1 MWLTVVTGHLKVG
14 DDPEKIVHL
23 IGPLLSLYDAVGSW
37 VCGVDIGHIKQI
49 NSWKIRY
56 GNKQ

>member
-23 IGPLLSLYDAVGSW
+23 IGPLLSLYDAVSGR
-37 VCGVDIGHIKQI
+37 VGRVNIGHIK
-49 NSWKIRY
+49 
-56 GNKQ
+56 